1 MEPLPICIW
10 SGQREGPAVPVHAFR
25 ESRLLAI
32 RPPLPT
38 LLTVLA
44 SRIPG
49 WGVPGEKEDF
59 RVSPR
64 LQQLWGDGRRSPPLL
79 KSSFLLHLKCSELA
93 PKTQQ
98 SPWKHTRLHSLQE
111 SLSQAFS
118 AHFNSH

>member
-1 MEPLPICIW
+1 MEPLPICMW

-32 RPPLPT
+32 CSPLPT

-64 LQQLWGDGRRSPPLL
+64 LQQLWGDGRRSPTLAQVL
-79 KSSFLLHLKCSELA
+79 FLIALEVLR
-93 PKTQQ
+93 T
-98 SPWKHTRLHSLQE
+98 HT
-111 SLSQAFS
+111 
-118 AHFNSH
+118 